1 MSRCTNRRNLELHH
15 LTTGGEAGIN
25 NAQVLCTSCRQHA
38 VTYGTPGKAPLS
50 FAEHIKE
57 KALKRA
63 GYQCECTSARGCH

>member
-1 MSRCTNRRNLELHH
+1 MHNRRNLELHH

-50 FAEHIKE
+50 FADYIKE

-63 GYQCECTSARGCH
+63 GYQCECTSTSGCH